1 MNYIEYRFTIA
12 PMLPAREVLIAELAE
27 LEFESF
33 VEEDFGLLAYVLAP
47 GPDDEAINAL
57 MALNI
62 DDVQIGFDR
71 REVPKE
77 NWNAKWEADFQP
89 ICVDDTVVVKA
100 PFHTNVPPAKFTL
113 VIQPKMSFGTGHHDT
128 TWLILQ
134 HMNTLDFTGKTVLDM
149 GSGTGILAIMAEKLG
164 ARAIDAI
171 DIDDWAEEN
180 ARENAELN
188 NCSVI
193 ATYTGDAALLKE
205 QRYDIILANINR
217 NVLMADLPS
226 YDAVLQ
232 PGGQIILSG
241 FFGSD
246 APILISRLEELG
258 FVPKAKH
265 QRNDWCM
272 LRAEKATK

>member
-47 GPDDEAINAL
+47 GPDEEALKAL
-57 MALNI
+57 MVFNME
-62 DDVQIGFDR
+62 DVQIDFDR

-89 ICVDDTVVVKA
+89 ICVDDVVVVKA
-100 PFHTNVPPAKFTL
+100 PFHTNVMPAKFTL

-134 HMNTLDFTGKTVLDM
+134 HMNTLDFKGKKVLDM

-164 ARAIDAI
+164 AVAIDAI

-180 ARENAELN
+180 ARENADLN
-188 NCSVI
+188 GCTAI
-193 ATYTGDAALLKE
+193 ATYTGDANLLKE
-205 QRYDIILANINR
+205 QRYDIVLANINR
-217 NVLMADLPS
+217 NVLMADMQR
-226 YDAVLQ
+226 YDSVLL
-232 PGGQIILSG
+232 PGGEIILSG
-241 FFGSD
+241 FFHSD
-246 APILISRLEELG
+246 APILTARLEELR
-258 FVPKAKH
+258 FIPKAKH

-272 LRAEKATK
+272 LRASKS